1 MKLEEIYDPEENTP
15 NDKSLDTSNIIL
27 RMPKKEPKLDI
38 DLERMRKEND
48 QKNKEKVKG
57 LNKKMEELLIFQK
70 ENLQQNSPF
79 CRNEV
84 LLNKLLYKMKDS
96 LLSSIIVYY
105 DEIFDLMMDE
115 ILEEEALI
123 FLYLTF
129 YDKICKFFQG

>member
-105 DEIFDLMMDE
+105 DEIFDLMMDK

>member
-1 MKLEEIYDPEENTP
+1 VKLEEIYDPEENTP

>member
-1 MKLEEIYDPEENTP
+1 M
-15 NDKSLDTSNIIL
+15 
-27 RMPKKEPKLDI
+27 
-38 DLERMRKEND
+38 
-48 QKNKEKVKG
+48 KG

-105 DEIFDLMMDE
+105 DEI
-115 ILEEEALI
+115 LEEEALI